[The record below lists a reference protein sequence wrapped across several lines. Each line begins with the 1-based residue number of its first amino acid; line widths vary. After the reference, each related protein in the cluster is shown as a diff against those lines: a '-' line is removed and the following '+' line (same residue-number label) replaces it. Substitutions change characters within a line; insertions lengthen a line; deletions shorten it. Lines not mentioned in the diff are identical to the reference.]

1 MFLILG
7 FAFLAGV
14 VTVLSPCILP
24 LMPIILSSANGVGKQ
39 KPIGVVIGFVSSFTF
54 FTLFLSTIVRVSGV
68 PADSLRLVSIVVL
81 FLFGLS
87 MLVPVFQKKIEI
99 FFSRFANLVPNGQKK
114 GGIVGGIVVGVSL
127 GLLWTP
133 CVGPILASVIS
144 LAITGTVTTEAF
156 LITLA
161 YASGTAIPMF
171 LIMMAGA
178 TALKKVSWLVRN
190 GANIQRGFGVLMIIT
205 AVGIFFNIDRRFQTF
220 ILETFPNYGVGLTGF
235 EDNDNTKKE
244 LEKINQKNADDMIG
258 KITLDINKGMGIK
271 GPELIEGGEWFNSSP
286 LTLEALKGK
295 VVLVDFWTYSCI
307 NCQRTFPYLKNWWS
321 KYEDDGLVIIGVHAP
336 EFEFEKNPE
345 NVKKALSDFGITYPI
360 MQDNDFETWR
370 AYGNRYWPAKYLINK
385 DGDVVYTHFGEGKYD
400 EMEKKIQELL
410 LESGVEVKDEVNNQ
424 EGKIFSRT
432 PEIYLGSLRVQ
443 YLDSPEQIIEGK
455 KMLFSRPKN
464 LYENYFAFEGNWTMM
479 KEYSLAD
486 KGSKLVLNFEAKE
499 VFLVARPKGNSG
511 TIQVLLDEKYQAFG
525 EDNKNGVVNINS
537 DRLYKIINL
546 PSAGRHE
553 LRIDFNDDQVEVY
566 AFTFG

>member
-171 LIMMAGA
+171 
-178 TALKKVSWLVRN
+178 
-190 GANIQRGFGVLMIIT
+190 F
-205 AVGIFFNIDRRFQTF
+205 
-220 ILETFPNYGVGLTGF
+220 
-235 EDNDNTKKE
+235 
-244 LEKINQKNADDMIG
+244 
-258 KITLDINKGMGIK
+258 
-271 GPELIEGGEWFNSSP
+271 
-286 LTLEALKGK
+286 
-295 VVLVDFWTYSCI
+295 
-307 NCQRTFPYLKNWWS
+307 
-321 KYEDDGLVIIGVHAP
+321 
-336 EFEFEKNPE
+336 
-345 NVKKALSDFGITYPI
+345 
-360 MQDNDFETWR
+360 
-370 AYGNRYWPAKYLINK
+370 
-385 DGDVVYTHFGEGKYD
+385 
-400 EMEKKIQELL
+400 
-410 LESGVEVKDEVNNQ
+410 
-424 EGKIFSRT
+424 
-432 PEIYLGSLRVQ
+432 
-443 YLDSPEQIIEGK
+443 
-455 KMLFSRPKN
+455 
-464 LYENYFAFEGNWTMM
+464 
-479 KEYSLAD
+479 
-486 KGSKLVLNFEAKE
+486 
-499 VFLVARPKGNSG
+499 
-511 TIQVLLDEKYQAFG
+511 
-525 EDNKNGVVNINS
+525 
-537 DRLYKIINL
+537 
-546 PSAGRHE
+546 
-553 LRIDFNDDQVEVY
+553 
-566 AFTFG
+566 